1 MFALRNRGDP
11 CDVAKALGS
20 VLIHSDS
27 ALLKHEVCYV
37 LGQIQEKG
45 DGARAA
51 LRATLENQNEHP
63 MVRHEAAEAIGSIA
77 ADDTEALLLKFRHD
91 QDRIVAESCEVALDI
106 MQSEIS
112 GEFVPLV
119 VEPTRAAA

>member
-1 MFALRNRGDP
+1 LAT
-11 CDVAKALGS
+11 
-20 VLIHSDS
+20 SDS

-45 DGARAA
+45 NDARAA
-51 LRATLENQNEHP
+51 LRATLENAREHP

-77 ADDTEALLLKFRHD
+77 AEDTEALLLKFRDD

-106 MQSEIS
+106 MQSEIN

-119 VEPTRAAA
+119 VEPTLAAA